1 MEEMAVWRFN
11 KARKEKGGG
20 TEDEKEFG
28 EELKEIYSKK
38 LLDVFYLRN
47 RKWEHSVVLRGLTL
61 FQDALESLSK

>member
-1 MEEMAVWRFN
+1 MWRYN
-11 KARKEKGGG
+11 KDRKVRGGG
-20 TEDEKEFG
+20 TKEEKEFG

-61 FQDALESLSK
+61 FQDALETLSE